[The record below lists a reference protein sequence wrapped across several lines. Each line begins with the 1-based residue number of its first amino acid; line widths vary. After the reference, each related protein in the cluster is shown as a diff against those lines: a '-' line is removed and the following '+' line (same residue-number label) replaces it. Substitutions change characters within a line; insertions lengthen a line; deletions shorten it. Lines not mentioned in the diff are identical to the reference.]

1 MYSAKYNNIKN
12 IMEVPLK
19 QVKAKVEYFKYIN
32 TKPSILPIAS
42 ILGISLIKLKKFYI
56 DFYQAKHYS

>member
-1 MYSAKYNNIKN
+1 
-12 IMEVPLK
+12 MEVPLK

-56 DFYQAKHYS
+56 DFY